1 MQRPFPW
8 ARALGLW
15 PLHLLCGFLLS
26 SPVAAIHGRDY
37 LTGVWAVHAP
47 ADAAAG
53 LVMICASW
61 TICARCASV
70 SMAASRRAA
79 VSVKNSR
86 PFLQEDKAE

>member
-53 LVMICASW
+53 LVMICA
-61 TICARCASV
+61 RCASV